1 MREHRGMRILGID
14 FGDVRIGLALG
25 DSEARIAS
33 PLDVLV
39 VKNEEQVIHDLLD
52 LLQQE
57 RIEKVVIGIPH
68 SLRDRGRSEQ
78 ARRIMNFAE
87 KLREAG
93 IDVMEEDETM
103 TSKLAA
109 HQAMEAGLKGKRDD
123 LAAAAI
129 LQSYLDKR

>member
-1 MREHRGMRILGID
+1 MREHGVMRILGID

-25 DSEARIAS
+25 DSETRLAS

-39 VKNEEQVIHDLLD
+39 VKNEEQVIRDLLD
-52 LLQQE
+52 LIQQE

-68 SLRDRGRSEQ
+68 SLRDRARSEQ
-78 ARRIMNFAE
+78 AKHTMDFAE

-93 IDVMEEDETM
+93 IDVVEEDETM

-109 HQAMEAGLKGKRDD
+109 HQATEAGLKGKRDD